1 MANAADTVA
10 DPDGKEEKKKEKTL
24 NKGKRL
30 STEAWCFEADS
41 SSVNLPIGKESDNTA
56 WISHNLN
63 SEASPLK

>member
-1 MANAADTVA
+1 MQPTLLQIR
-10 DPDGKEEKKKEKTL
+10 KEKKKSKKIKTL

-41 SSVNLPIGKESDNTA
+41 SSVNPPIGKESDKTA

>member
-10 DPDGKEEKKKEKTL
+10 DPEGKEEKKKNL

-41 SSVNLPIGKESDNTA
+41 SSVNLPIGKESDKTA